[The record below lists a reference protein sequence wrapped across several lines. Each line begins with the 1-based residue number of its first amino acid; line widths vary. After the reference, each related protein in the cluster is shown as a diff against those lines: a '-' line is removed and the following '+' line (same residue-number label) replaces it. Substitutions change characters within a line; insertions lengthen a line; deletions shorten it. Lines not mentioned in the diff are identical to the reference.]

1 MSSCKATNA
10 KPLTLAEVERFLA
23 ETGWDPDA
31 KSVWFA
37 GSRAFVRGDDCIGL
51 PAHEGYMDTPSR
63 LDDAVQEAL
72 RCDRIN
78 GRDIRAAYVRA
89 VLEGK

>member
-1 MSSCKATNA
+1 MQWEALLKQIAPQVLATLVRRYRDFPA
-10 KPLTLAEVERFLA
+10 AE
-23 ETGWDPDA
+23 
-31 KSVWFA
+31 
-37 GSRAFVRGDDCIGL
+37 
-51 PAHEGYMDTPSR
+51 
-63 LDDAVQEAL
+63 DAVQEAL

>member
-1 MSSCKATNA
+1 
-10 KPLTLAEVERFLA
+10 
-23 ETGWDPDA
+23 
-31 KSVWFA
+31 
-37 GSRAFVRGDDCIGL
+37 
-51 PAHEGYMDTPSR
+51 MDTPSR